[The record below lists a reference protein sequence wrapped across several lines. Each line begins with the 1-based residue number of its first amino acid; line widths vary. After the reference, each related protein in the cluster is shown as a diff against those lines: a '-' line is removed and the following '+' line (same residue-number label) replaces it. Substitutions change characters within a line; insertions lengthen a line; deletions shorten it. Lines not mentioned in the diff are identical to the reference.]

1 MSLKKIAIGCVGAVL
16 IVALSAMAAF
26 GILTGNFGSLKDKLM
41 GNKIKP
47 RLSVEDQLK
56 GRTNI
61 IVMGVDERKDDV
73 GRSDTLMVFMIDPKS
88 EKVEVMS
95 VPRDT
100 LVKIPGH
107 GWDKINH
114 AYAYGG
120 HELTRATIEDF
131 LGIKV
136 DHYVLIDIQG
146 FKSIVDAIGGVDINV
161 EKRMYYEDPWDDN
174 PLVIDFQPGMQHMD
188 GQRAMEYVRYRDE
201 EGDIGR
207 IARQQQFIK
216 AVYDKVTSPANIPN
230 LPRLTAVLAKMVKTD
245 VYASKVPGLANSLVK
260 AVKNGLKGSSVPGTP
275 KYIGDISYWVPDVE
289 DTRDMVVKMQGVD
302 IVSNAYKQDTNSLA
316 ADYKNANPPR
326 NVDDNPE
333 DDKAKKD
340 KKDPDKKEAPKLDA
354 KGQPI
359 KDPKDPKAPAV
370 DSKTDKDAGSA
381 ADKAENEQSAA
392 SKTLNVVLV
401 KCTDDAN
408 AISKMTSVLASR
420 NMRVVAVR
428 DGEIRPNTVMV
439 SATNNPAILSRLF
452 KMPFNSGLRTTN
464 STNASVDVTIF
475 VGNDFK

>member
-1 MSLKKIAIGCVGAVL
+1 MNFKKVAIGCVGAVL
-16 IVALSAMAAF
+16 VVVISAMAAF
-26 GILTGNFGSLKDKLM
+26 GILTGDFSALKNKLM
-41 GNKIKP
+41 GDSIKP
-47 RLSVEDQLK
+47 RLSEQDQLK

-61 IVMGVDERKDDV
+61 IVMGVDSRVDDV

-120 HELTRATIEDF
+120 HKLTRATVEDF

-146 FKSIVDAIGGVDINV
+146 FQGIVDAIGGVDINV
-161 EKRMYYEDPWDDN
+161 EKRMYYEDPWDDS

-188 GQRAMEYVRYRDE
+188 GQKAMEYVRYRDE

-289 DTRDMVVKMQGVD
+289 DTRDMVIKMQGVD

-316 ADYKNANPPR
+316 ADYNNANPPR
-326 NVDDNPE
+326 NIDESPA

-340 KKDPDKKEAPKLDA
+340 KKEPNKKEAPKLDA

-359 KDPKDPKAPAV
+359 IEPKDPKAQPG
-370 DSKTDKDAGSA
+370 STTDKDAGSA
-381 ADKAENEQSAA
+381 ADKVENEQSAA
-392 SKTLNVVLV
+392 TKTLNVVLV
-401 KCTDDAN
+401 KCTEDAS

-428 DGEIRPNTVMV
+428 EGEIRPNTVMV
-439 SATNNPAILSRLF
+439 SATNNPTILSRLF
-452 KMPFNSGLRTTN
+452 KMPFNSGLRTSN

-475 VGNDFK
+475 VGKDFK